1 MATWPSGEAE
11 VCKTSYGGSNPPVAS
26 LIIKFFKFILPRS
39 SRGLGRRPFT
49 AVTRVRIPYAVLAY
63 FFLELVPLMINA
75 PVCHPGGCGINS
87 LQLLSII
94 SLNSLAAIVVG
105 YRTPPFHVV

>member
-49 AVTRVRIPYAVLAY
+49 AVTRVRIPYAVLAD
-63 FFLELVPLMINA
+63 FLMELVAQLVRA
-75 PVCHPGGCGINS
+75 PGSGPGGRGFNS
-87 LQLLSII
+87 HQAPSITRLH
-94 SLNSLAAIVVG
+94 SHAASVYG
-105 YRTPPFHVV
+105 SRTPP

>member
-49 AVTRVRIPYAVLAY
+49 AVTRVRIPYAVLAA
-63 FFLELVPLMINA
+63 FLMELVAQWVRVP
-75 PVCHPGGCGINS
+75 GCGLVGRGFNS
-87 LQLLSII
+87 LQLPFII
-94 SLNSLAAIVVG
+94 QQNSHATFV
-105 YRTPPFHVV
+105 